1 MRRIA
6 SFGLSLLLMFVFA
19 TPVLAATDV
28 TVDKT
33 VVTVG
38 ETFTLTAVTL
48 KEKSEVEDFWSW
60 SGDANTFT
68 GVRVFSDTNYVNTLT
83 FKAPSTPGTYTFT
96 YTIHMYNTNA
106 NDKIVNEVTYGD
118 SVSVL
123 VEFTIVVEEKAAPAI
138 AAELLNE
145 AGVSFKYGSKGNYIS
160 DVAKLLENG
169 ARFMGVDKADV
180 SAYRAAVKAY
190 LVSRNAL
197 SE

>member
-38 ETFTLTAVTL
+38 ETFTLTATTEKEQKFVT
-48 KEKSEVEDFWSW
+48 DFWSW
-60 SGDANTFT
+60 NGDTNTFD
-68 GVRVFSDTNYVNTLT
+68 GVRVFSDPNYVNTLT
-83 FKAPSTPGTYTFT
+83 FTAPSIAGTYTFT
-96 YTIHMYNTNA
+96 YWIRMYNDPA
-106 NDKIVNEVTYGD
+106 NDNSVKEYEDTVDVEV
-118 SVSVL
+118 V
-123 VEFTIVVEEKAAPAI
+123 FTIVVEEKAAPAI

-169 ARFMGVDKADV
+169 ARFMGVDKSDV
-180 SAYRAAVKAY
+180 TEYRAAVKAY

>member
-38 ETFTLTAVTL
+38 ETFTLTATTEKEQKFVT
-48 KEKSEVEDFWSW
+48 DFWSW
-60 SGDANTFT
+60 DGDTNTFD
-68 GVRVFSDTNYVNTLT
+68 GVRVFSDPNYVNTLT
-83 FKAPSTPGTYTFT
+83 FTAPSTAGTFT
-96 YTIHMYNTNA
+96 FKYSIRMYNDPA
-106 NDKIVNEVTYGD
+106 NDNSVKEFEDTVDVEV
-118 SVSVL
+118 V
-123 VEFTIVVEEKAAPAI
+123 FTIVVEEKAAPAI

-169 ARFMGVDKADV
+169 ARFMGVDKSDV
-180 SAYRAAVKAY
+180 TEYRSAVKAY